1 MDHVQQMEHVHVT
14 QVILDLLVVFA
25 LPIIIT
31 TLLALIVR
39 EIKHAMDMEDAEHKD
54 SAYVMLGILQAPL
67 VLVLLVLMII

>member
-1 MDHVQQMEHVHVT
+1 MQQMEHVHVT

-54 SAYVMLGILQAPL
+54 SVYVMLGILQAPL
-67 VLVLLVLMII
+67 GLVLLVLMII

>member
-1 MDHVQQMEHVHVT
+1 VQQMEHVHVT

-54 SAYVMLGILQAPL
+54 SVYVMLGILQAPL
-67 VLVLLVLMII
+67 GLVLLVLMII